1 MRASVETDAR
11 IAVGTAHGSQRTR
24 RLPAIRSTPG
34 WNCARLPSA
43 QRRIRIIDPIPLV
56 RATVKYCSSCG
67 QSVGRRIP
75 NGDNRER
82 FVCDACGTIHYQNP
96 KVVTGCLPVYGDRVL
111 LCRRAIQPRAGLWT
125 LPAGFLENGETSSDG
140 AIRETLEEACANV
153 SIEGLYAVF
162 NLPHISQI
170 YMFFRASLLDL
181 DFKPGFESTDVR
193 LFERTRDSLG
203 RTRISGGSRHP
214 AALLQRPLQRHL
226 PGAGRRHPVRSQEVL
241 AVLVSRA
248 PLARCGTA

>member
-11 IAVGTAHGSQRTR
+11 IAVGTSHRSQRAR
-24 RLPAIRSTPG
+24 RIPAICSDARSEP
-34 WNCARLPSA
+34 CSA
-43 QRRIRIIDPIPLV
+43 SRVPTKNPYNRSVPLV
-56 RATVKYCSSCG
+56 RATVKYCSTCG
-67 QSVGRRIP
+67 QSVGLRIP

-82 FVCDACGTIHYQNP
+82 FVCDGCGTIHYQNP

-181 DFKPGFESTDVR
+181 DFRPGLRIDRRAVVPG
-193 LFERTRDSLG
+193 TRDSLG
-203 RTRISGGSRHP
+203 RTRLSGGSRHA
-214 AALLQRPLQRHL
+214 AALLQRPTS
-226 PGAGRRHPVRSQEVL
+226 GIYPVRVGDILSI
-241 AVLVSRA
+241 
-248 PLARCGTA
+248 ARG